1 MKIAIIGHAGAGKST
16 LAKQLSKYYA
26 IPVLHL
32 DKLQFLPNW
41 ESRPKDLMRQ
51 ELAAFL
57 DSHDSWVIDGTY
69 TKHLFERRLAEAD
82 RIIYLNISPYFS
94 LYRVIKRYCHYRGKT
109 RDDMA
114 EGCPEQLN
122 WDFIRFILYKGR
134 KPHKM
139 AYINKLCQQHQE
151 KTIICRRQK
160 DIEKYLKTLK
170 KV

>member
-16 LAKQLSKYYA
+16 LAKQLGKHYA

-41 ESRPKDLMRQ
+41 ENRPKDLMRQ

-82 RIIYLNISPYFS
+82 RIIYLNISPYLS

-134 KPHKM
+134 QAKKM
-139 AYINKLCQQHQE
+139 AYIDHLCQN
-151 KTIICRRQK
+151 
-160 DIEKYLKTLK
+160 YASKTLVFK
-170 KV
+170 HGRAIKTYLSTLT